1 MADKTN
7 YGTTPISDE
16 FMQEML
22 GKSKSYS
29 LVFLRTGPNYNADAR
44 PTIMEHGRRN
54 MALREEGVLPIVC
67 RVADDSPWAGIGI
80 FDAPADEVASILEG
94 DPGVQ
99 AGIFTYE
106 IHPVLSFPGDALP

>member
-1 MADKTN
+1 MADDAN

-16 FMQEML
+16 YMQDLL

-29 LVFLRTGPNYNADAR
+29 LVLLRAGPNYNADAR
-44 PTIMEHGRRN
+44 PTIIEHGRRN
-54 MALREEGVLPIVC
+54 MALREEGVLSIVC

-80 FDAPADEVASILEG
+80 FDAPADQVARILEG